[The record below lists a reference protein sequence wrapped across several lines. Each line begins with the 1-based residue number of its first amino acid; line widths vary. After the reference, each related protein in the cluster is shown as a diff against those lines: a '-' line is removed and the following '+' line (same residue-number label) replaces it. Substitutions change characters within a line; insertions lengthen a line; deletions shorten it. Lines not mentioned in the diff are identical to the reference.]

1 MTGRTPRTLTSPKE
15 SATRKRVDAI
25 LNNLRWKT
33 DEQSPHCNVVTERAK
48 TVAQSRK
55 LAGRKPDYVLY
66 ESGTDRPIAVIE
78 TKRDGESLSDALGQA
93 VDFYATP
100 LDVDIVFVADG
111 AIVQSFDRRGRRA
124 LRLDG
129 DIITSL
135 LSEKA
140 LLRFVEEGWD
150 LHTPETISHTRQ
162 ELIAVF
168 GEANRFLRKEGLRE
182 GIERFTEFSNLLFLK
197 LISEIEDERERVGE
211 ARILERKYCWEA
223 FCKKDAGEMLDYVND
238 TILPR
243 LVGKYNH
250 SGDVF
255 QQKLLITN
263 PETLKKIVDKLS
275 PLALL
280 DTDSDVKGDAF
291 EYFLK
296 NSVSVGNDLGE
307 YFTPRHIV
315 KLMTDLVDPV
325 YEEKVY
331 DPACGTGGFLIQS
344 FRHIKA
350 KVKPTMESAK
360 VLQEKTVYGR
370 ELTGTAKIAK
380 MNMIIIGDG
389 HANVK
394 QMDSL
399 EKPVKGLYD
408 VVLSN
413 FPFSQKTDFAALY
426 GLTGASANPVFLAHI
441 IDALRPGGR
450 AAVVVPEGLLFDR
463 IAQLD
468 KVRTMLVDT
477 CTLQA
482 VISLHSFAFRPYTGQ
497 PTSILV
503 FEKGGQTKSVWYFDV
518 KEDGFEQASRKH
530 GRRPI
535 NESDLPLLRQ
545 LWQDKADSHLSFSV
559 PVDTI
564 REHEYVLTIDE
575 YRKRRSKA
583 TWPTLGGPEGVCVVT
598 IGGTPKTKN
607 RSYYGGKHL
616 WVTIADMTNAGREPI
631 VDTAVK
637 ITDAGVTNSS
647 VKLVKKGTV
656 LLSFKL
662 SPGKTTIAGADLY
675 TNEAIAALVP
685 KDDRVLPEYLYYVL
699 PRIDYG
705 EYGRKATKGRTLNSG
720 SVEAIRIPVPDR
732 AIQKKI
738 IEALKLQEAAIKQR
752 EGEIF
757 ELREKGDETIAS
769 LAGLRKAKD

>member
-1 MTGRTPRTLTSPKE
+1 MKDRTPRTHTSPKE

-33 DEQSPHCNVVTERAK
+33 DEHSPHCNVVTERAK
-48 TVAQSRK
+48 TVVQSRK
-55 LAGRKPDYVLY
+55 LNGRKPDYVLY
-66 ESGTDRPIAVIE
+66 ESDTDRPIAVIE
-78 TKRDGESLSDALGQA
+78 TKRDGESLADALKQA
-93 VDFYATP
+93 VALYATP
-100 LDVDIVFVADG
+100 LDIDIVFVADG
-111 AIVQSFDRRGRRA
+111 AIVQSFDRRSGRA

-135 LSEKA
+135 LGEKT

-162 ELIAVF
+162 ELITVF
-168 GEANRFLRKEGLRE
+168 GEANGLLRKEGLRE

-197 LISEIEDERERVGE
+197 LISEIEADRERLGE
-211 ARILERKYCWEA
+211 PRILERKYCWEA

-344 FRHIKA
+344 FRHVKA
-350 KVKPTMESAK
+350 KVKPTKESAK

-399 EKPVKGLYD
+399 KAPVKELYD

-426 GLTGASANPVFLAHI
+426 GLTGANANPVFLKHI

-450 AAVVVPEGLLFDR
+450 AAVVVPEGLLFDP
-463 IAQLD
+463 IAQLA
-468 KVRTMLVDT
+468 KVRKLLVDT

-482 VISLHSFAFRPYTGQ
+482 VINLHNFAFRPYTGQ

-503 FEKGGQTKSVWYFDV
+503 FEKGGQTKDVWYFEV

-545 LWQDKADSHLSFSV
+545 LWEDKADSDRSFSV

-564 REHEYVLTIDE
+564 REHGYLLTIDE
-575 YRKRRSKA
+575 YRTRLSKK
-583 TWPTLGGPEGVCVVT
+583 TWPTLGGEDGVCDVT

-616 WVTIADMTNAGREPI
+616 WVTITDMTSAGGEPI
-631 VDTAVK
+631 TDTAMK
-637 ITDAGVTNSS
+637 ITDAGVNNSS

-662 SPGKTTIAGADLY
+662 SPGKTAIAGADLY

-685 KDDRVLPEYLYYVL
+685 KDDRVLPEYLYYAL
-699 PRIDYG
+699 PRVDYG
-705 EYGRKATKGRTLNSG
+705 EYGRKATKGRTLNSD
-720 SVEAIRIPVPDR
+720 SVKAIRIPVPDQ
-732 AIQKKI
+732 AVQKKI
-738 IEALKLQEAAIKQR
+738 IAALKLQEAAIKQR

-757 ELREKGDETIAS
+757 ELREKEDETIAS
-769 LAGLRKAKD
+769 LAGLRRPKA